1 MACALNELVVGR
13 MTTAKKLRL
22 ASPRG
27 FCAGVER
34 AIEIVKQALAK
45 NGPPIY
51 VRHEIV
57 HNKHVVDELT
67 AMGAVFVDELDKVPD
82 DAIVVFSAHGVP
94 KSVPAEAKRRQ
105 LIYADAT
112 CPLVSKVHREVERHA
127 KDGRTVLLIG
137 HDNHPEVIGTM
148 GQVPKGSVLLVETEE
163 DAQTIEV
170 PEPNSLAYATQT
182 TLSVADT
189 ARIVTI
195 LKQRFPAIMGPRGED
210 ICYATTNRQQAVEVL
225 AKDADYFL
233 VVGSENSSNSKRLV
247 EVAKQVG
254 CPKARLIADADAID
268 WDDLAAAKVI
278 GLSAGASAPETLV
291 DGVVKAF
298 QTRFEIDIE
307 NVRVVPE
314 DVYFKA
320 PPIPS
325 RWVA

>member
-1 MACALNELVVGR
+1 M
-13 MTTAKKLRL
+13 

-163 DAQTIEV
+163 DAQTIMV
-170 PEPNSLAYATQT
+170 PDPNSLAYATQT

-189 ARIVTI
+189 ARIVAI
-195 LKQRFPAIMGPRGED
+195 LKLRFPAIMGPRGED

-233 VVGSENSSNSKRLV
+233 VVGSQNSSNSKRLV
-247 EVAKQVG
+247 EVAKQAG

-268 WDDLAAAKVI
+268 WDDLAEASVI
-278 GLSAGASAPETLV
+278 GLSAGASAPEILV

-298 QTRFEIDIE
+298 QARFDTEIE

-325 RWVA
+325 RRVA